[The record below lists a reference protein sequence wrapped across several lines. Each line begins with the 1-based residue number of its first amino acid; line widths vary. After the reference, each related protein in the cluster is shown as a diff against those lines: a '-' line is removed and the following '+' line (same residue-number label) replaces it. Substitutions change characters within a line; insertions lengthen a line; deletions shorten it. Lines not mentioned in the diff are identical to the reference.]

1 MSTEYLQENADQSS
15 SEDLAA
21 LYAAMAEDDPEADK
35 EEGRGE
41 EDNSQEMLYDALLR
55 LVERIGDVK
64 EERWAMVAHE
74 KIIKI
79 PMLRFEP
86 SMAEGKDE
94 NSYENHTEVKYQ
106 VCQWQ
111 HCFHKDCVD
120 SWLEVKDTCAFCR
133 KSIVPEKWNL
143 AEYYVPTF
151 YIFTY

>member
-64 EERWAMVAHE
+64 EER
-74 KIIKI
+74 
-79 PMLRFEP
+79 
-86 SMAEGKDE
+86 
-94 NSYENHTEVKYQ
+94 
-106 VCQWQ
+106 
-111 HCFHKDCVD
+111 
-120 SWLEVKDTCAFCR
+120 
-133 KSIVPEKWNL
+133 
-143 AEYYVPTF
+143 
-151 YIFTY
+151 